1 MKKLKPNRMKK
12 KNRKFIHNTA
22 AYEHRKETQYYQR
35 QAEKRGILSPRG
47 LARSVAASI
56 NGMQGDSPTA
66 IAGFWR
72 AIIYRLPRTGQKYLY
87 PERHGG
93 HSRRVKKVKVA
104 PGPDCTGFVMAGV
117 KKL

>member
-1 MKKLKPNRMKK
+1 MKKQKPNRAAK
-12 KNRKFIHNTA
+12 KNRNKIKRTA
-22 AYEHRKETQYYQR
+22 AYEKRKETQYYQR
-35 QAEKRGILSPRG
+35 QAEKRGILHPRG

-72 AIIYRLPRTGQKYLY
+72 GIIYRLPRNGQKYLY

-93 HSRRVKKVKVA
+93 HSRKIRKAV
-104 PGPDCTGFVMAGV
+104 PGTDCSSIVMVGV
-117 KKL
+117 KKP

>member
-1 MKKLKPNRMKK
+1 MKKLKLNRMKK

-22 AYEHRKETQYYQR
+22 AYERRKETQYYQR
-35 QAEKRGILSPRG
+35 QAEKRGILHPRG

-56 NGMQGDSPTA
+56 NGMHGDSPTA

-93 HSRRVKKVKVA
+93 HSRKIRKAV
-104 PGPDCTGFVMAGV
+104 PGPDCSGIVMAGV
-117 KKL
+117 KKP

>member
-56 NGMQGDSPTA
+56 NGMRGDSPTA

-93 HSRRVKKVKVA
+93 HSRRVKKVA

-117 KKL
+117 KKP

>member
-1 MKKLKPNRMKK
+1 MKKQKPDRMKK
-12 KNRKFIHNTA
+12 KNRKFIPGTHA
-22 AYEHRKETQYYQR
+22 QFKRKETQYSQR

-56 NGMQGDSPTA
+56 NGMRGDSPTA

-93 HSRRVKKVKVA
+93 HSRRVKKVA

-117 KKL
+117 KKP